1 MPKHQKSQ
9 YYAVPT
15 LVMTTPLIVSRDVR
29 DSPWSHNWLCIQGM
43 RTKEIN
49 TIYSKSKEGK

>member
-29 DSPWSHNWLCIQGM
+29 VHHGVITGCVFKVCEQ
-43 RTKEIN
+43 K
-49 TIYSKSKEGK
+49 K